1 MCGMNVSRL
10 TNKDSNM
17 TEDEVMELADA
28 CRVVSLA
35 YRNHPWFRVAVQD
48 SIISVLR
55 EIDEGFSPT
64 HYQTA
69 RRIAERVFDIE

>member
-1 MCGMNVSRL
+1 MCGIEFDNLNHAVTEM
-10 TNKDSNM
+10 TDS
-17 TEDEVMELADA
+17 DIDSLANA
-28 CRVVSLA
+28 CRVVSAA

>member
-1 MCGMNVSRL
+1 M
-10 TNKDSNM
+10 
-17 TEDEVMELADA
+17 A
-28 CRVVSLA
+28 
-35 YRNHPWFRVAVQD
+35 FQD
-48 SIISVLR
+48 SIITALR

>member
-35 YRNHPWFRVAVQD
+35 YRNHPWFRMAVQD
-48 SIISVLR
+48 SIISALR
-55 EIDEGFSPT
+55 EIDEGFSPS
-64 HYQTA
+64 HYQVA
-69 RRIAERVFDIE
+69 RKIAERIFDIG

>member
-1 MCGMNVSRL
+1 MCGIEFDNLNHAVTEM
-10 TNKDSNM
+10 TDSDI
-17 TEDEVMELADA
+17 ESLANA
-28 CRVVSLA
+28 CKVVSAA

-55 EIDEGFSPT
+55 EIDEGFSPS

-69 RRIAERVFDIE
+69 KRSAERVFDIE

>member
-1 MCGMNVSRL
+1 MCGIEFDNLNHAVTEM
-10 TNKDSNM
+10 TDSDI
-17 TEDEVMELADA
+17 ESLANA
-28 CRVVSLA
+28 CKAISAA

-69 RRIAERVFDIE
+69 RMIAERVFDIE

>member
-1 MCGMNVSRL
+1 MCGIEFDNLNHAVTEM
-10 TNKDSNM
+10 TDSDI
-17 TEDEVMELADA
+17 ESLANA
-28 CRVVSLA
+28 CKVVSAA

-55 EIDEGFSPT
+55 EIDEGFLPS

>member
-1 MCGMNVSRL
+1 MCGIEFDNLNHAV
-10 TNKDSNM
+10 TEM
-17 TEDEVMELADA
+17 TDADIESLANA
-28 CRVVSLA
+28 CKVVSAA
-35 YRNHPWFRVAVQD
+35 YRNHTWFRMAFQD
-48 SIISVLR
+48 SIITALR